1 MKIKQTLAALTSA
14 VLLSGLG
21 LTAFAQE
28 FPPAKAVTLYVGF
41 PPGGANDIAA
51 RIIGKKLSENI
62 GQKIVVDNK
71 PGAGGNIVTGVVANG
86 PSDGSVILL
95 GSIGPLSIAS
105 HLMKLPYDPVKDIA
119 PLAMGGSFP
128 NVLLVSPE
136 SGIKSLKDLVDR
148 AKKEPGKLTYA
159 STGAGSAS
167 HLQGE
172 LFNQRADVDI
182 VHIPYKGGGAATVDV
197 IGNRVTV
204 YYSALPSAAPHIRSG
219 KLIPLALT
227 GDKRVDIFPNI
238 PTIAESGYP
247 GFDAQNWYAFVA
259 SSKTSPAILDRWN
272 QEIVK
277 AVTDK
282 EVMAAL
288 HAQGLTL
295 DPGSRADLEK
305 YIAKESAT
313 WSKIIKDRNITIQK

>member
-1 MKIKQTLAALTSA
+1 MKIPFSTIALTGA
-14 VLLSGLG
+14 LM
-21 LTAFAQE
+21 LTLPGSVTLAQE
-28 FPPAKAVTLYVGF
+28 FPPAKAITLYVGF

-62 GQKIVVDNK
+62 GQRVVVDNK
-71 PGAGGNIVTGVVANG
+71 PGAGGNIVTNVVAAG
-86 PSDGSVILL
+86 PTDGSVILL

-105 HLMKLPYDPVKDIA
+105 HLMKIPYDPVKDLA

-136 SGIKSLKDLVDR
+136 SGIKTLKDLVDL
-148 AKKEPGKLTYA
+148 AKKDPGKLTYA

-172 LFNQRADVDI
+172 LFNQRAGVDM
-182 VHIPYKGGGAATVDV
+182 VHVPYKGGGAATVDV

-219 KLIPLALT
+219 KLIPLAVT
-227 GDKRVDIFPNI
+227 SETRADIFPEI

-247 GFDAQNWYAFVA
+247 GFDARNWYAFVA
-259 SSKTSPAILDRWN
+259 SAKTPTALLDRWN
-272 QEIVK
+272 QELVK
-277 AVTDK
+277 VITDK

-288 HAQGLTL
+288 AAQGLTL
-295 DPGSRADLEK
+295 EPGTRADLAR
-305 YIAKESAT
+305 YIANESST
-313 WSKIIKDRNITIQK
+313 WGKIIKDRKITIDQ

>member
-1 MKIKQTLAALTSA
+1 MKIKQTFAALTSA
-14 VLLSGLG
+14 ILLSGVGGVAL
-21 LTAFAQE
+21 AQE

-62 GQKIVVDNK
+62 GQKVVVDNK

-119 PLAMGGSFP
+119 PITMGGSFP

-136 SGIKSLKDLVDR
+136 SGIKTLKDLVDR

-159 STGAGSAS
+159 STGSGSAS

-172 LFNQRADVDI
+172 LFNQRAGVNI
-182 VHIPYKGGGAATVDV
+182 VHIPYKGGGAALVDV

-227 GDKRVDIFPNI
+227 GDKRVDIFPQI

-247 GFDAQNWYAFVA
+247 GFDARNWYAFVA
-259 SSKTSPAILDRWN
+259 SAKTPPAVLDRWN

-277 AVTDK
+277 AIKDK
-282 EVMAAL
+282 EVTDAL

-295 DPGSRADLEK
+295 DPDSRENLSK

-313 WSKIIKDRNITIQK
+313 WGKIIKDRNITIQK

>member
-1 MKIKQTLAALTSA
+1 MKFKHSIAALTSA
-14 VLLSGLG
+14 ILLSCVGGAAL
-21 LTAFAQE
+21 AQE

-136 SGIKSLKDLVDR
+136 SGIKSLKDLVDL

-172 LFNQRADVDI
+172 LFNQRAGVDI

-227 GDKRVDIFPNI
+227 GNKRVDIFPNI
-238 PTIAESGYP
+238 PTISESGYP
-247 GFDAQNWYAFVA
+247 GFDARNWYAFVA
-259 SSKTSPAILDRWN
+259 SGKTPPAILDRWN

-277 AVTDK
+277 AITDK
-282 EVMAAL
+282 EVTAAL

-295 DPGSRADLEK
+295 DPGSRANLTK

>member
-1 MKIKQTLAALTSA
+1 MTIRQTLAALTSA
-14 VLLSGLG
+14 VLLSGIG
-21 LTAFAQE
+21 ATAFAQE

-172 LFNQRADVDI
+172 LFNQRAGVDI

-259 SSKTSPAILDRWN
+259 SAKTSPAILDRWN

>member
-1 MKIKQTLAALTSA
+1 MKFKFPVIALTSA
-14 VLLSGLG
+14 LLFGALG
-21 LTAFAQE
+21 SPVVAQD
-28 FPPAKAVTLYVGF
+28 FPPNKAVTLYVGF

-71 PGAGGNIVTGVVANG
+71 PGAGGNIVTNVVATG
-86 PSDGSVILL
+86 PTDGSVILL

-105 HLMKLPYDPVKDIA
+105 HLMKIPYDPVKDLA

-136 SGIKSLKDLVDR
+136 SGIKSLKDLVDL
-148 AKKEPGKLTYA
+148 AKKEPGKLTFA

-172 LFNQRADVDI
+172 LFNQRAGVDI

-219 KLIPLALT
+219 KLIPLAVT
-227 GDKRVDIFPNI
+227 SEQRADIFPNV

-247 GFDAQNWYAFVA
+247 GFDARNWYAFVA
-259 SSKTSPAILDRWN
+259 SAKTSPAILDRWN
-272 QEIVK
+272 QEIIKVI
-277 AVTDK
+277 TDK

-288 HAQGLTL
+288 QAQGLTL
-295 DPGSRADLEK
+295 EPGTRDDLAK

-313 WSKIIKDRNITIQK
+313 WGKIIKDRNITIQQ

>member
-1 MKIKQTLAALTSA
+1 MKFKFSAIALTSA
-14 VLLSGLG
+14 LFLG
-21 LTAFAQE
+21 AIASPALAQE
-28 FPPAKAVTLYVGF
+28 FPPAKTVTLYVGF
-41 PPGGANDIAA
+41 PPGGANDVAA

-71 PGAGGNIVTGVVANG
+71 PGAGGNIVTNVVATG
-86 PSDGSVILL
+86 PADGSVILL

-105 HLMKLPYDPVKDIA
+105 HLMKIPYDPVKDLA

-148 AKKEPGKLTYA
+148 AKKEPGKLTFA
-159 STGAGSAS
+159 STGAGAAS

-172 LFNQRADVDI
+172 LFNQRAGVDI
-182 VHIPYKGGGAATVDV
+182 VHIPYKGGGAAIVDV

-219 KLIPLALT
+219 KLIPLAVT
-227 GDKRVDIFPNI
+227 SEQRADIFPDI

-247 GFDAQNWYAFVA
+247 GFDARNWYAFVA
-259 SSKTSPAILDRWN
+259 SAKTPPAILDRWN

-277 AVTDK
+277 AITDK

-288 HAQGLTL
+288 HTQGLTL
-295 DPGSRADLEK
+295 EPGTREDLAK
-305 YIAKESAT
+305 FIAKESAT
-313 WSKIIKDRNITIQK
+313 WGKIIKDRNITVQ

>member
-1 MKIKQTLAALTSA
+1 MIKKTLAALTGA
-14 VLLSGLG
+14 LLLSCLG
-21 LTAFAQE
+21 GTALAQE
-28 FPPAKAVTLYVGF
+28 FPPSKTVTLYVGF

-71 PGAGGNIVTGVVANG
+71 PGAGGNIVTGMVANG
-86 PSDGSVILL
+86 PADGSVILL

-105 HLMKLPYDPVKDIA
+105 YLMKLPYDPVKDLA

-128 NVLLVSPE
+128 NVLLVSPD

-172 LFNQRADVDI
+172 LFNQRAGVDI
-182 VHIPYKGGGAATVDV
+182 VHVPYKGGGAAMVDV

-204 YYSALPSAAPHIRSG
+204 YYSALPSAAPQIRSG
-219 KLIPLALT
+219 KLIPLAVT
-227 GDKRVDIFPNI
+227 SDTRADIFPDV

-247 GFDAQNWYAFVA
+247 GFDARNWYAFVA
-259 SSKTSPAILDRWN
+259 SSKTPTAILDRWN

-277 AVTDK
+277 VITDK
-282 EVMAAL
+282 EVTEAL
-288 HAQGLTL
+288 HSHGLTL
-295 DPGSRADLEK
+295 EPGTREDLAK

-313 WSKIIKDRNITIQK
+313 WGKIVKDRNIKIDN